1 MKSRDSAVLSRVSAL
16 MSCAPFLKTATA
28 TVMSKTIVQKAR
40 RFAKLAHGLVL
51 NGQGELGQRR
61 KGTNEPYT
69 KHLSEVARLVAESGG
84 DEAQVAAA
92 WLHDV
97 VEDTPISLSHV
108 RTVFGADVAKLVQE
122 LTDKFTKHSYPGLN
136 RRQRKAKELQRLS
149 EISDRAKTIKY
160 ADFVSNL
167 ESVSSLGPSF
177 GEVYTREVADAL
189 NCMEGGHNGL
199 RSAALVGVDRALR

>member
-1 MKSRDSAVLSRVSAL
+1 MA
-16 MSCAPFLKTATA
+16 KTL
-28 TVMSKTIVQKAR
+28 IQKAR
-40 RFAKLAHGLVL
+40 RFAKLAHALVL
-51 NGQGELGQRR
+51 NSQGQLGQRR

-97 VEDTPISLSHV
+97 VEDTPVPLSHI
-108 RTVFGADVAKLVQE
+108 RTVFVPDVAELVQE
-122 LTDKFTKHSYPGLN
+122 LTDNFTKHNYPGLH
-136 RRQRKAKELQRLS
+136 RHQRKAKELERLS
-149 EISDRAKTIKY
+149 NISDRAKTIKY

-167 ESVSSLGPSF
+167 ESVSVLGPSF

-189 NCMEGGHNGL
+189 SRMQGGDERL
-199 RSAALVGVDRALR
+199 RSAALAAVDHALR

>member
-1 MKSRDSAVLSRVSAL
+1 
-16 MSCAPFLKTATA
+16 
-28 TVMSKTIVQKAR
+28 MSKTVVQKAR

-61 KGTNEPYT
+61 KGSNEPYT
-69 KHLSEVARLVAESGG
+69 KHLSEVARLVAENGG

-97 VEDTPISLSHV
+97 VEDTPVPLSHI

-122 LTDKFTKHSYPGLN
+122 LTDEFTKQNYPGLN
-136 RRQRKAKELQRLS
+136 RRQRKRKELVRLS
-149 EISDRAKTIKY
+149 KISDRAKTIKY

-167 ESVSSLGPSF
+167 ESVSVLGSNF

-189 NCMEGGHNGL
+189 GRMQGGDEGL
-199 RSAALVGVDRALR
+199 RSAALAAVDHALR

>member
-1 MKSRDSAVLSRVSAL
+1 MA
-16 MSCAPFLKTATA
+16 KT
-28 TVMSKTIVQKAR
+28 VIQKAR

-51 NGQGELGQRR
+51 NSQGQLGQRR

-69 KHLSEVARLVAESGG
+69 KHLSDVARLVAESGG
-84 DEAQVAAA
+84 DEAQIAAA

-97 VEDTPISLSHV
+97 VEDTPVPLSHI
-108 RTVFGADVAKLVQE
+108 RSVFGADIAKLVEE
-122 LTDKFTKHSYPGLN
+122 LTDKFTKHNYPGLN
-136 RRQRKAKELQRLS
+136 RRQRKAKELDRLS

-167 ESVSSLGPSF
+167 VSVSVLGPSF

-189 NCMEGGHNGL
+189 RRMQGGDESL
-199 RSAALVGVDRALR
+199 RSAALAAVDHALR